1 MGDFM
6 TNRILAALM
15 AGVSTFATSAV
26 AEDFTVQPAIS
37 KVVVYQGGGAT
48 VTRKGSINLPAG
60 RHSITAEKLTSA
72 LNEDELTVGFSS
84 NNVRLYSMDV
94 DTTYS
99 VTPASDRQAAL
110 KEKLD
115 TLADKDTAL
124 AASEQAKNMQLA
136 FLRTLNEDANK
147 SDERLP
153 FSDWQNA
160 LSFIGDQSAKVLT
173 DIEAVRKERKAIKD
187 QVQAVRRELADTG
200 PKRQDYKEATFEVM
214 TQSAQT
220 LEYEISYFV
229 HGARWSLDVEG
240 ALNTDTKR
248 LTLLSKANVSQNT
261 GEDWTN
267 VMLALS
273 NNAPSREL
281 GAINQYPRILS
292 LVDPEEQKRARL
304 EARREP
310 APAQSGYAESDNF
323 EEIIVTGNRRMNR
336 PRPVRS
342 SSTTFDRMYEV
353 ADPVS
358 IASTGEDEFVD
369 LSEAN
374 SDVTLVARANPSAN
388 RTAYLFVDT
397 ELKDFES
404 LRGVTPS
411 LRRDGHYVG
420 TGVWPNLEANTKL
433 ELPYGADNAISIDY
447 TEQAPEDG
455 DSGLFGSKKVE
466 EKRYVISVTNNHTSP
481 MTVEI
486 FDQIPV
492 SGHEDIKVKTL
503 SGATEPT
510 EVDMDDKQG
519 LMMWRKTMAPGE
531 VWKINHSYRVT
542 YPSDMLLVGRQ

>member
-1 MGDFM
+1 MGDYM

-15 AGVSTFATSAV
+15 AGVSTFTTGAIAD
-26 AEDFTVQPAIS
+26 DFTVQPAIS

-48 VTRKGSINLPAG
+48 VTRKGSITLPAG
-60 RHSITAEKLTSA
+60 RHSITAEKMTSA
-72 LNEDELTVGFSS
+72 LDEDELTVGFSS
-84 NNVRLYSMDV
+84 NSVRLYSMDV
-94 DTTYS
+94 DTAYS

-110 KEKLD
+110 KAELD
-115 TLADKDTAL
+115 ALADKDTAL
-124 AASEQAKNMQLA
+124 AATEQAKNMQLA

-173 DIEAVRKERKAIKD
+173 DIDAVRKERKAIAD
-187 QVQAVRRELADTG
+187 QIQTVRRELADTG

-214 TQSAQT
+214 AQSAQT
-220 LEYEISYFV
+220 LDYEISYFV

-267 VMLALS
+267 VTLALS

-304 EARREP
+304 EMRKEP

-323 EEIIVTGNRRMNR
+323 EEIIVTGSRRER
-336 PRPVRS
+336 QPVRAS
-342 SSTTFDRMYEV
+342 TTTFDRMYEV

-369 LSEAN
+369 LSQAN

-447 TEQAPEDG
+447 TVQAPEDG
-455 DSGLFGSKKVE
+455 DSGLFGSKTVE
-466 EKRYVISVTNNHTSP
+466 EKRFVISVTNNHTTP

-486 FDQIPV
+486 FDQVPV

-510 EVDMDDKQG
+510 EVDMNDKQG

-542 YPSDMLLVGRQ
+542 YPSDMLLVGRR